1 MNVLITGAFGYLGG
15 RISRHLADNVDT
27 ELRLCTRRD
36 PADKPAWLR
45 HGEIVRAEFPGTN
58 PDALC
63 AGMSAVIHL
72 AALNENDCAAD
83 PAKAFQVNTAG
94 TWALLQAAKKAGV
107 ERFLFL
113 STARVYREPL
123 EGRVEESQV
132 PRPIHPYG
140 TTHRAAE
147 DPVLAAH
154 DRKELCGVVLRL
166 SNGFGAPLDA
176 RVNRWTLL
184 VNDLCRTVVREKKIV
199 LKSHGLQPR
208 NFITLE
214 DVARAVQHFLDLPR
228 EACLDGLFNLG
239 AESSTSVLAMAQLVA
254 QRCKEVLGFEP
265 PLERPVPRPDEA
277 VPTLDYR
284 IDKLK
289 STGFALQGSWE
300 REVDDTLRLCARAFG
315 GPA

>member
-15 RISRHLADNVDT
+15 RISRHLADQDGLF
-27 ELRLCTRRD
+27 LRLCTRRRD
-36 PADKPAWLR
+36 FPAPDWLR
-45 HGEIVRAEFPGTN
+45 SGELVPAEFPGTD
-58 PDALC
+58 PAALC
-63 AGMSAVIHL
+63 EGVNAVVHL

-83 PAKAFQVNTAG
+83 PARAFQVNTAG
-94 TWALLQAAKKAGV
+94 TWALLQAARKAGA
-107 ERFLFL
+107 ERFIFF

-154 DRKELCGVVLRL
+154 DRMELCGVVLRL

-176 RVNRWTLL
+176 AVNRWTLL

-214 DVARAVQHFLDLPR
+214 DVARAVEYFLGLPR
-228 EACLDGLFNLG
+228 PACGDGLFNLG
-239 AESSTSVLAMAQLVA
+239 GEASTSVLAMAQLVA

-265 PLERPVPRPDEA
+265 PIERPVPKPDEA